1 MIEVFVL
8 VVADDDAAVLVVTII
23 IRRSSAHAT
32 TRQLGKQ
39 PSLLLFLCLLVS
51 DVRNGRLPSSKY
63 RPDRKRL
70 WRYSLNAQVKR
81 TLSVCLSC
89 YWSDAS
95 GWRRQKA
102 KWDASVVLV
111 V

>member
-8 VVADDDAAVLVVTII
+8 VVADDVAVFVVTII

-39 PSLLLFLCLLVS
+39 PSLLLFLWLLVS

-70 WRYSLNAQVKR
+70 WRYSLNDQVKR

-95 GWRRQKA
+95 GGEDKKRNGMQ
-102 KWDASVVLV
+102 VLC
-111 V
+111 